1 MIIMKLKSFWI
12 ALPIAISAVT
22 FTSCKKDK
30 VEPNDS
36 ATVYTPEQNKTNLQN
51 AGQALIQDM
60 NSMKN
65 LEGMH
70 TVESFNFCVNESD
83 PFDGIVTF
91 LPAIVLNALET
102 STKNHSIKPIKESLK
117 TGEGDTFF
125 SVFESVKGLYTW
137 SNGVWTKTTSNNVV
151 FNFPA
156 TKGGNVNNATFTITA
171 TEYTGNQMDAQLD
184 GFTPSAIQAKL
195 DVVGK
200 GTVVQFDFSVDYLT
214 NGEPSKLLS
223 KLNLA
228 PYLFTYEFNNSGSKI
243 SQSFK
248 FDKSTAN
255 LATLYMEANGTFN
268 KTSIE
273 NFINEEQMTNANDVV
288 TSASG
293 YVKVKDIK
301 LSMTANVA
309 DAINYYE
316 GIGDANFDDNNTINM
331 LNSNASIKLMY
342 ASSSQLIANTE
353 WYLESETYTNYA
365 WDEVNQ
371 IWVEVQET
379 SENPNV
385 RLVFSD
391 GSKSDLETYFGN
403 GFDDLF
409 NDFET
414 FFSDLESSYDF

>member
-1 MIIMKLKSFWI
+1 MKLKSFWI
-12 ALPIAISAVT
+12 ALPIAVTAVT

-30 VEPNDS
+30 VEPES
-36 ATVYTPEQNKTNLQN
+36 TTTTVYTPEQNKTNLQN

-83 PFDGIVTF
+83 PFDGVISF
-91 LPAIVLNALET
+91 LPAIVLNSIE
-102 STKNHSIKPIKESLK
+102 SSSKNNSIKPIKQSLK
-117 TGEGDTFF
+117 GGDTQTFF
-125 SVFESVKGLYTW
+125 SAYEDAKGIYTW
-137 SNGVWTKTTSNNVV
+137 DAGVWTKTSSNNVI

-171 TEYTGNQMDAQLD
+171 TEYTGTQIDPEVA
-184 GFTPSAIQAKL
+184 GYTPSSIVAKL

-200 GTVVQFDFSVDYLT
+200 GTVVQFDFDVDYLS
-214 NGEPSKLLS
+214 NGEPSKLMS
-223 KLNLA
+223 KLSLA

-248 FDKSTAN
+248 FDKSSTN
-255 LATLYMEANGTFN
+255 LAKLYMEANGTFN
-268 KTSIE
+268 ITSIE
-273 NFINEEQMTNANDVV
+273 DFINNEEITNANDVV

-293 YVKVKDIK
+293 YVQIKDIK

-309 DAINYYE
+309 DAVNYYE
-316 GIGDANFDDNNTINM
+316 TVGESNFDDNSTINM

-342 ASSSQLIANTE
+342 ASTSQIIANTE
-353 WYLESETYTNYA
+353 WYLESETYTNYE
-365 WDEVNQ
+365 WSDDTQ
-371 IWVEVQET
+371 DWVEVQET
-379 SENPNV
+379 SESPNV

-391 GSKSDLETYFGN
+391 GSKSDLETYFGS